1 MWLEHNSGYAK
12 FGGEIR
18 KMLCLLLTF
27 WQNDTNIFLDVVS
40 SHNGRV
46 LTRTDASG
54 GDAADQCL
62 GALDT
67 GFVFYRKV
75 CRNEDYYAEQN
86 R

>member
-1 MWLEHNSGYAK
+1 MNY
-12 FGGEIR
+12 
-18 KMLCLLLTF
+18 
-27 WQNDTNIFLDVVS
+27 
-40 SHNGRV
+40 
-46 LTRTDASG
+46 G

-67 GFVFYRKV
+67 GFVFYRIV

>member
-1 MWLEHNSGYAK
+1 MILIY
-12 FGGEIR
+12 
-18 KMLCLLLTF
+18 
-27 WQNDTNIFLDVVS
+27 FLDVVS
-40 SHNGRV
+40 SYKGRV